1 MTHAFLCD
9 MYYAIKE
16 PNVFHLLCYSHLMLK
31 SYSNLGCMFKS
42 RDGLQPLDL
51 DVGKWLRKH
60 APGMKTIVVMNKAE
74 LLDNVSGSLGAA
86 AGEAYTLGF
95 GDPIALSAETGF
107 GLAELSEALRP
118 LLEDFVLQN
127 IDGKFSRF

>member
-1 MTHAFLCD
+1 M
-9 MYYAIKE
+9 
-16 PNVFHLLCYSHLMLK
+16 
-31 SYSNLGCMFKS
+31 
-42 RDGLQPLDL
+42 DL

-74 LLDNVSGSLGAA
+74 LLDNMSGSLGAA

-107 GLAELSEALRP
+107 GLAELSVALRP
-118 LLEDFVLQN
+118 LLEDYVLQN